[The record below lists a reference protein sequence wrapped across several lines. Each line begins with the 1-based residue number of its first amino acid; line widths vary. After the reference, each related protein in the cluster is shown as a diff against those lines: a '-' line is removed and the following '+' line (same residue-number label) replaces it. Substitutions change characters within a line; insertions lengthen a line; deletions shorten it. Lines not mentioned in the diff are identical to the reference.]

1 MSKRKPVEPRV
12 QLEVVFAPDEET
24 AVERQ
29 VGPVEGK
36 TDLAA
41 AVRSTRGRKPG
52 KSQKPRK
59 RGVGSR
65 KPVRRTRL
73 SPSSEPLPPSRK
85 GGVKPSSKPLKS
97 TAVEPAAAAVKPT
110 APADMDIAY
119 FLAAKQREISVS
131 EFFAKNRHL
140 LGFDNPAKSLLT
152 TVKEAV
158 DNALDA
164 CEDAK
169 ILPDIDV
176 KVIQLAE
183 DRFEVIVE
191 DNGPG
196 IVSQQVPK
204 VFGKLLY
211 GSRFHTLKQ
220 ARGQQGIGISAAG
233 MYGLLTTG
241 KPVRV
246 LSRTGPRRPA
256 HEIEVAINTKKN
268 APEIL
273 LDREAEWDKPHG
285 TRVAITLQGIYKRG
299 SHSIDDYLRQVAVA
313 NPHARIVYDPPIK
326 ENGCEGPTVYER
338 MTDQRPREP
347 KEIKPHPH
355 GVELGVFLK
364 MLQDSTSRNLRGFLQ
379 TEFSRVGAKV
389 FEDTMKELAA
399 EAPHITPRTAP
410 QRIARHDA
418 EVLHSALGRVK
429 IMAPPTDCLSPIGE
443 ELLLRALQ
451 SQVKADFYTT
461 VTRPPAVYRGN
472 PFQVEVGLAYG
483 GGLPHDELADLYRYA
498 NRVPLQYQRS
508 ACATTRAVTE
518 LPWRNYKIPQ
528 SKGAMPTAPMIIV
541 VHVVS
546 VWVPFTSESKEAI
559 AHYPEILHEIRLAL
573 QECGRRLAAHVSRHR
588 RLADEQKK
596 LSYIQKY
603 IPQIGIALQ
612 EILGLNDAER
622 DRTVA
627 ALTEVLEKS
636 RRQ

>member
-1 MSKRKPVEPRV
+1 MPKRKPKEPRA
-12 QLEVVFAPDEET
+12 QLEVMFTPNGDAAQPVPQDVRPLRE
-24 AVERQ
+24 Q
-29 VGPVEGK
+29 VSAAHRTTRPVNRK
-36 TDLAA
+36 SRPR
-41 AVRSTRGRKPG
+41 RSTRP
-52 KSQKPRK
+52 SKPRSAAS
-59 RGVGSR
+59 G
-65 KPVRRTRL
+65 
-73 SPSSEPLPPSRK
+73 
-85 GGVKPSSKPLKS
+85 
-97 TAVEPAAAAVKPT
+97 AVEPAAES
-110 APADMDIAY
+110 DIAY
-119 FLAAKQREISVS
+119 FLAARQREISIS
-131 EFFAKNRHL
+131 EFFAKTRH
-140 LGFDNPAKSLLT
+140 
-152 TVKEAV
+152 
-158 DNALDA
+158 ALDA
-164 CEDAK
+164 CEESG
-169 ILPDIDV
+169 ILPDIRV
-176 KVIQLAE
+176 QVIQLSE

-246 LSRTGPRRPA
+246 LTRIGPRRPA

-273 LDREAEWDKPHG
+273 LDRETEWDRPHG
-285 TRVAITLQGIYKRG
+285 TRVAITLQGTYKKG

-313 NPHARIVYDPPIK
+313 NPHANIVYEPPK
-326 ENGCEGPTVYER
+326 DGDGNGPVVYGR
-338 MTDQRPREP
+338 MTNQRPREP
-347 KEIKPHPH
+347 KEIRPHPH

-364 MLQDSTSRNLRGFLQ
+364 MLQDTSAKNLRTFLQ
-379 TEFSRVGAKV
+379 TEFSRVGGKV
-389 FEDTMKELAA
+389 FEDTMAELHA
-399 EAPHITPRTAP
+399 EAPHITPRTPP

-418 EVLHSALGRVK
+418 EVLHTALGRVK

-443 ELLLRALQ
+443 ELLLRALK
-451 SQVKADFYTT
+451 SRVEADFYTT
-461 VTRPPAVYRGN
+461 VTRSPAVYRGN
-472 PFQVEVGLAYG
+472 PFQIEVGLAYG
-483 GGLPHDELADLYRYA
+483 GGLPGDELAELFRYA

-508 ACATTRAVTE
+508 ACAINRAVSE
-518 LPWRNYKIPQ
+518 LPWRNYKVAQ
-528 SKGAMPTAPMIIV
+528 SRGALPTAPMILV

-588 RLADEQKK
+588 RVAEEQKK
-596 LSYIQKY
+596 RSYIQKY

-612 EILGLNDAER
+612 EILGLTDAQRER
-622 DRTVA
+622 TIT

-636 RRQ
+636 RRA